1 MSSWREPQGSP
12 QREALRLRAMQL
24 ADVGRVMPVE
34 RAAYEF
40 PWSEGIFRDCLRIGY
55 CCRVLEDGAV
65 LVGHGIMSVAAGEC
79 HLLNICVHPDY
90 QRRGLGR
97 QLLLHLLDVARRRH
111 ACIAILEVRASNT
124 AAFALYDGLGF
135 HEVGIRKDYYPRRR
149 GREDALVLARDL

>member
-1 MSSWREPQGSP
+1 M
-12 QREALRLRAMQL
+12 RLRAMQP
-24 ADVGRVMPVE
+24 ADVARVMPVE

-55 CCRVLEDGAV
+55 CCRVLEDQTA

-79 HLLNICVHPDY
+79 HVLNLCIHPDY

-97 QLLLHLLDVARRRH
+97 QLLLHLLDAARARRAH
-111 ACIAILEVRASNT
+111 LAILEVRASNK

-135 HEVGIRKDYYPRRR
+135 NEIGIRKDYYPRRR
-149 GREDALVLARDL
+149 GREDALVLARNL